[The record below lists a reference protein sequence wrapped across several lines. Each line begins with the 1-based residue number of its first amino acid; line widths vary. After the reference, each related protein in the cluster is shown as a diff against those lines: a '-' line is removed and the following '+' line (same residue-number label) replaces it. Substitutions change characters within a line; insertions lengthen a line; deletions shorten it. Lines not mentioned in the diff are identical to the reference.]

1 MKHFGM
7 IALEL
12 FFGLVLL
19 FLVLKMLG
27 KTQISQMR
35 PFDFISALILG
46 ELVGNAVYD
55 HEVKITEILFATV
68 LWGLLIYLLEYITLK
83 FKKTRKILEG
93 EPSLVIEE
101 GKLKFDELKKNKID
115 LNQLLILLRQQ
126 GYFSVQ
132 EVEYAILE
140 ANGKVSVL
148 PKYQYDY
155 PRVRDFQ
162 LPPRTV
168 CLTLPLILDGEV
180 DYRNL
185 EKSGQD
191 EQWLK
196 NQLSMQNISNY
207 RDVFYAE
214 WQKNQ
219 PLFAMKYE

>member
-12 FFGLVLL
+12 SFGLVLL

-55 HEVKITEILFATV
+55 HEVRITEILFATI
-68 LWGLLIYLLEYITLK
+68 LWGTMIFLLEYITLK

-93 EPSLVIEE
+93 EPSLVIQQ
-101 GKLKFDELKKNKID
+101 GKLKFDELKKNKVD
-115 LNQLLILLRQQ
+115 LNQLLLLLRQQ

-140 ANGKVSVL
+140 SNGKISVL
-148 PKYQYDY
+148 PKFQYDY

-162 LPPRTV
+162 LPLRTV
-168 CLTLPLILDGEV
+168 CLPLPLILDGEV

-185 EKSGQD
+185 AKAGLD
-191 EQWLK
+191 EEWLK
-196 NQLSMQNISNY
+196 NQLAMQNISDY

-214 WQKNQ
+214 WQENE
-219 PLFAMKYE
+219 PLFAMRYE